1 MGIFVVVLFVLI
13 LLLILYCVLKAFA
26 SRVKNA
32 CTSILTKLKKTLFF
46 DSFIRFF
53 IESNLQ
59 MCLDNIFF
67 VALYLSFE
75 TEEESSNSYTHLF
88 FVVVIILWQIFAF
101 AFPLCRFNML
111 QNKDVIAKYGS
122 LFNGIK
128 THSRFSAVYTGVF
141 CLRRLLIVYT
151 LLYFR
156 DRSTEIKGYEAD
168 SMQKTKLIYA
178 FLVIFT
184 LNYVYLV
191 HAQANTENII
201 N

>member
-1 MGIFVVVLFVLI
+1 
-13 LLLILYCVLKAFA
+13 
-26 SRVKNA
+26 
-32 CTSILTKLKKTLFF
+32 
-46 DSFIRFF
+46 
-53 IESNLQ
+53 